1 MGANIAAQGG
11 ESNISQFIISSHYN
25 EPVEVSSSAIELNL
39 YESLL
44 DNTVRAKATI
54 VDAGYRPNKI
64 GSSAIEK
71 DNANVTAAEVANLDV
86 TDGYGQRLA
95 YLGDYS
101 LISKEY
107 RNVQESSANMSFTV
121 DFYSK
126 ESADNHLL
134 STRVTKR
141 YEGKIPDAVTKIL
154 KTDCL
159 KTPKNVVVDPGFND
173 YVFLGHVQKPFY
185 LITSLAKKCVP
196 EGGDGIS
203 AGYFFYEVA
212 DDGSGSG
219 GYRFRSIDKL
229 FEQEP
234 KRIMIQ
240 NNTTDLPPG
249 YTNKILNYYF
259 DSQIDLEKS
268 LLMGQFQ
275 SQLRRLNPYS
285 KEYVEPLW
293 DAAVQYES
301 ATLGTDPMKLGGYES
316 QVSNIITD
324 WSTPGVLPPGSS
336 LTKQLE
342 KSTEYNLNVEDIV
355 RQATARYNNLFNV
368 KLTVTIPADFGLHA
382 GDLVYC
388 DFPEISSK
396 RSTEVSQRKGGIYMI
411 VDIGHRITKNSSYT
425 SLHLVRDSIFR
436 KPF

>member
-1 MGANIAAQGG
+1 MGVNFAASGG
-11 ESNISQFIISSHYN
+11 EANISQFVISSHYN
-25 EPVEVSSSAIELNL
+25 EPVEVSSSSVELNL

-44 DNTVRAKATI
+44 DNTVRAKATL
-54 VDAGYRPNKI
+54 VDTGYRPNRI
-64 GSSAIEK
+64 GSSVIEK
-71 DNANVTAAEVANLDV
+71 DNANVTAAEAVALDI

-107 RNVQESSANMSFTV
+107 RNIEESSANMSFTV

-141 YEGKIPDAVTKIL
+141 YEGKIPDSVTKIL
-154 KTDCL
+154 KEDCL

-196 EGGDGIS
+196 EGGDGTS

-219 GYRFRSIDKL
+219 GYRFRSIDRL

-249 YTNKILNYYF
+249 YTNKILSYYF
-259 DSQIDLEKS
+259 DSQIDLERT
-268 LLMGQFQ
+268 LLMGQFS
-275 SQLRRLNPYS
+275 SQLRKFNPFTKQY
-285 KEYVEPLW
+285 EELDW
-293 DAAVQYES
+293 NAAVQFEN
-301 ATLGTDPMKLGGYES
+301 TLGTEQMKLAGYEAS
-316 QVSNIITD
+316 TTSVLTD
-324 WSTPGVLPPGSS
+324 WRSPGSLPPGSS
-336 LTKQLE
+336 LQQQLTKAAE
-342 KSTEYNLNVEDIV
+342 FNLPVEDIV
-355 RQATARYNNLFNV
+355 RQATSKYNNLFNV

-396 RSTEVSQRKGGIYMI
+396 TNTEVSQRKGGIYMI